1 MARASNSSSMSTPR
15 TARRARASAQGRAA
29 APAQPARP
37 RAERRA
43 VTPETPTAARHRRE
57 LAAIACVA
65 LAVFLAFVLYL
76 GWDGGTLGRW
86 LGGALRWLV
95 GLLAFAAPPLLL
107 YGAWTLAA
115 AAERRPRRSLTVGL
129 VLLVGAFALA
139 AAADAFG
146 LFAGS
151 RPGRLFRDA
160 YMEDHGGA
168 VGETLWALL
177 HPLVGRLG
185 VDVLVVALAV
195 AGVLLVTGSSL
206 GLWAR
211 RSRAGVAE
219 AGRAA
224 KARAES
230 LSERRREAATR
241 VVPASEDLTAP
252 LDRSQATAAATS
264 PWLPGPAP
272 VGPAPAGP
280 RLIDGVHD
288 APEIFGGPAP
298 AGEAPVAPDPTSDTS
313 PPAPPATAEGEQL
326 NLAEAVADDPDAHEI
341 AAVLA
346 GRQRRQW
353 KTPDP
358 GLLQRLGEA
367 AGETPQT
374 IEAVSRRLVETLG
387 HFGIDAVVIGSVSGP
402 RVTRYELQLAPGIK
416 VSRVAALKDDLAYAL
431 AATDVRVQAPI
442 PGKTAVGVEVPNVEA
457 NYVSLGDIYGP
468 FPTHA
473 SPLAFW
479 LGKDVSG
486 KPVLA
491 DLVKMVHLLIAGT
504 TGSGKSGCINALISS
519 ILLRAT
525 PDQVRMIM
533 IDPKKVEL
541 SNFDGVPHLLAPVV
555 TNMKQASYVLDNI
568 CREMD
573 RRYEVMAR
581 HGSAQ
586 NIRDLNRKLEKL
598 GEEPLPYIMVVV
610 DELADLMMVAPSEVE
625 DAVIRLGQLGRGA
638 GVHLVVAT
646 QRPSVDVVTGMI
658 KTNIPSRIAF
668 AVSSQTDSR
677 VILDQGGAESLLGM
691 GDMLFH
697 PLGSNRTFRVQGAL
711 VTAREMKLI
720 TEHWRQQA
728 KPEFREDLL
737 ENPAGA
743 EADAAQ
749 GAGGDEYLSDA
760 VRTVVA
766 TGAASVALLQRRL
779 RVGYARAGRLID
791 IMEQMGIISGYD
803 GSKARSVLIGE
814 DELPAVLARLESGA
828 GGTPKE
834 APRAD
839 TVDDAAETV
848 DVAGAAPTPDAGD
861 CLDPEAS
868 LD

>member
-1 MARASNSSSMSTPR
+1 MSTPG
-15 TARRARASAQGRAA
+15 TARRASTRAGGRATQ
-29 APAQPARP
+29 PAKPARP
-37 RAERRA
+37 RAVQRA
-43 VTPETPTAARHRRE
+43 VEPKSPPVRHGRE

-65 LAVFLAFVLYL
+65 LAIFLAFVLYL

-86 LGGALRWLV
+86 LGSAFLWLF
-95 GLLAFAAPPLLL
+95 GLLAYATPLLL
-107 YGAWTLAA
+107 CFAAYALASGE
-115 AAERRPRRSLTVGL
+115 ERRPRRSLTAGL
-129 VLLVGAFALA
+129 CLLVAGLLLA
-139 AAADAFG
+139 AAADTFG
-146 LFAGS
+146 LFGGS
-151 RPGRLFRDA
+151 RAGRLFADA
-160 YMEDHGGA
+160 YMEAHGGA
-168 VGETLWALL
+168 AGETLWALL
-177 HPLVGRLG
+177 HPFVGG
-185 VDVLVVALAV
+185 IGTDVLVVSLLA
-195 AGVLLVTGSSL
+195 GGLLLATGSSL

-211 RSRAGVAE
+211 RSREGVAQ
-219 AGRAA
+219 AGRVA
-224 KARAES
+224 KAQTQN
-230 LSERRREAATR
+230 LGERRREAATR
-241 VVPASEDLTAP
+241 VQRPSEDATVRLDPASLRTIVTP
-252 LDRSQATAAATS
+252 AAGAC
-264 PWLPGPAP
+264 A
-272 VGPAPAGP
+272 VGDPEVVPEPQPQTP

-288 APEIFGGPAP
+288 VPEIFGVPGQTSYAPGPAGTS
-298 AGEAPVAPDPTSDTS
+298 AETEAVD
-313 PPAPPATAEGEQL
+313 AEADAARGEQMS
-326 NLAEAVADDPDAHEI
+326 LAEAALEGSEDAASAFALPERRTWATP
-341 AAVLA
+341 AAH
-346 GRQRRQW
+346 
-353 KTPDP
+353 
-358 GLLQRLGEA
+358 LLQRVETGRGE
-367 AGETPQT
+367 EPQT
-374 IEAVSRRLVETLG
+374 IASVSQRLVETLG
-387 HFGIDAVVIGSVSGP
+387 HFGIQAHVIGTMSGP

-416 VSRVAALKDDLAYAL
+416 VNRVASLKDDISYAL

-442 PGKTAVGVEVPNVEA
+442 PGKTAVGVEVPNLQA
-457 NYVSLGDIYGP
+457 NYVSLGDVYQT
-468 FPTHA
+468 FPPHA

-486 KPVLA
+486 KPVIA

-541 SNFDGVPHLLAPVV
+541 SNFDGIPHLLAPVV

-573 RRYEVMAR
+573 RRYEVMSR

-586 NIRDLNRKLEKL
+586 NIRDLNKKLEKL
-598 GEEPLPYIMVVV
+598 GEEPLPYIMVIV

-677 VILDQGGAESLLGM
+677 VILDQGGAESLLGS

-697 PLGSNRTFRVQGAL
+697 PLGSTRTLRVQGAF

-728 KPEFREDLL
+728 QPEFREDLL

-743 EADAAQ
+743 ETDASQ
-749 GAGGDEYLSDA
+749 GAGGDEYLADA
-760 VRTVVA
+760 VRTVVS

-779 RVGYARAGRLID
+779 RVGYARAGRLVD

-803 GSKARSVLIGE
+803 GSKARSVLITE
-814 DELPAVLARLESGA
+814 DELPGVLAQLTGEPA
-828 GGTPKE
+828 TK
-834 APRAD
+834 A
-839 TVDDAAETV
+839 DDAIDDGGGEGP
-848 DVAGAAPTPDAGD
+848 DQAG
-861 CLDPEAS
+861 
-868 LD
+868 